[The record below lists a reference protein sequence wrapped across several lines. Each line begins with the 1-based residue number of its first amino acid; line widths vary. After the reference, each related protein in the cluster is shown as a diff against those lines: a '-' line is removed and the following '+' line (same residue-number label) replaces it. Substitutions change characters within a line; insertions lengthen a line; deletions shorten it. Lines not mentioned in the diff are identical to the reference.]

1 MSQSGREKALETTL
15 LQIQKRYGEGALM
28 RMGDASTMQ
37 VESISTGSISL
48 DIALGIGGIPRG
60 RVTEIYGPE
69 AAGKTTLCQHIVA
82 EAQKAGGVCAF
93 IDM

>member
-37 VESISTGSISL
+37 VESISTGSISGL
-48 DIALGIGGIPRG
+48 PSIIS
-60 RVTEIYGPE
+60 E
-69 AAGKTTLCQHIVA
+69 AFSAIITVEAFKLPLTISGKIEESTTRRLA
-82 EAQKAGGVCAF
+82 
-93 IDM
+93 MP